1 MSGSTSQTAEV
12 SAEEIAEFKRG
23 LNALDPVSRR
33 IMALLIPR
41 LVELETRG
49 DTDGAIRVI
58 DEIRLILWEGR
69 HTRH

>member
-1 MSGSTSQTAEV
+1 MSATLSYVHDV
-12 SAEEIAEFKRG
+12 SAEELAEFKRG

-41 LVELETRG
+41 LIALEEMG
-49 DTDGAIRVI
+49 DTEGAIRVI
-58 DEIRLILWEGR
+58 DEIRLILWDVR